1 MKKREKIVDFF
12 KLLSNQNRIEI
23 LVLLKDRCKSTREI
37 SKRLGLDHSTVF
49 RHLKSLEKFGLVKEI
64 KDEKGVKFYDLASS
78 DIYRFLELSISILKG
93 IKTDMLTFETET
105 KVFPENPTSGIS
117 LDLRGFI
124 CPIPDLE
131 VEKAL
136 NNAKNGEILD
146 ILVDY
151 PLSKERI
158 VSNSVRSGNEV
169 LSVRMI
175 GNSVWRIL
183 IRKGKSG
190 T

>member
-1 MKKREKIVDFF
+1 LKKREKIVDFF

-136 NNAKNGEILD
+136 NSAKSGEILD
-146 ILVDY
+146 ILLDY

-158 VSNSVRSGNEV
+158 VSNSIRSGNEV
-169 LSVRMI
+169 LSVRMV

-183 IRKGKSG
+183 IKKGKSG